1 MSCCV
6 AFLRAVNVGK
16 RRVAMAR
23 LREEFE
29 ALGFDEVSTYINSGN
44 VIFSTSLPPHDL
56 EGQIEVRLE
65 EAFGFEVTTFVRT
78 AEEVKEVV
86 AYMPFVAVA
95 DGETHMVAF
104 LREPATPAMAQNAQ
118 ALGSDTDELVVHD
131 REVHW
136 LIHGSFMDTTLK
148 PKHWKALGVQLTT
161 TRNTTMLA
169 KLVAKLES

>member
-1 MSCCV
+1 
-6 AFLRAVNVGK
+6 
-16 RRVAMAR
+16 MAR

-44 VIFSTSLPPHDL
+44 VIFSASASEPTGDL
-56 EGQIEVRLE
+56 ERRIEVRLE
-65 EAFGFEVTTFVRT
+65 EAFGFVVTTFVRT
-78 AEEVKEVV
+78 AEEVREVA
-86 AYMPFVAVA
+86 AYMPFGAVA
-95 DGETHMVAF
+95 EGETHMVAF

-169 KLVAKLES
+169 KLAAKLES